1 MKDFTNT
8 GIIILAA
15 GRGTRFN
22 LDNKNKVILPL
33 NGKAMIL
40 YSVDLARKVGLDPIL
55 VVVGFAKHSVIDLLK
70 DSVLYAEQKEQLGTA
85 HAVSIAIQKISK
97 RVENV
102 VVVNGDDSAFYDEKL
117 IKKLLE
123 THFKTKAA
131 VTFLTIKINNPK
143 GLGRVIRDKTGAI
156 IRIVEEKD
164 ATEKEKEVKE
174 INPGSY
180 VFRMSFLREY
190 IQKVEKS
197 PVTGEFYLTRLIDLA
212 LQDKKRVE
220 TQKAGFY
227 PWRGVNTMSE
237 FEEANKVFK
246 NKKHENI

>member
-85 HAVSIAIQKISK
+85 HAVSIATQKISQ

-143 GLGRVIRDKTGAI
+143 GLGRVI
-156 IRIVEEKD
+156 
-164 ATEKEKEVKE
+164 
-174 INPGSY
+174 
-180 VFRMSFLREY
+180 
-190 IQKVEKS
+190 
-197 PVTGEFYLTRLIDLA
+197 
-212 LQDKKRVE
+212 
-220 TQKAGFY
+220 
-227 PWRGVNTMSE
+227 
-237 FEEANKVFK
+237 
-246 NKKHENI
+246 